1 MTRRVA
7 CYSAQAQRLVKNS
20 IIAVEAPDE
29 DMAEEDYVEDE
40 AEFEDV
46 ARRPRSVPSGG
57 AGPGP
62 DDNEDGA
69 MPVLA
74 TSPEHPL
81 LHSVPKGAAASPKG
95 CVIQLSGGSASRML
109 MQRCWQA

>member
-1 MTRRVA
+1 M
-7 CYSAQAQRLVKNS
+7 KNS

-46 ARRPRSVPSGG
+46 ARRHRGAPSGG

-62 DDNEDGA
+62 DDDEDGA
-69 MPVLA
+69 MPALPVL
-74 TSPEHPL
+74 SRGQPL
-81 LHSVPKGAAASPKG
+81 LHVVLEGAVASLRR
-95 CVIQLSGGSASRML
+95 VRT
-109 MQRCWQA
+109 